1 VPEDVVV
8 GFDDSSVAVT
18 CKPQLTTVRQPVE
31 EMASAMAR
39 LLQEHIEG
47 TRTEPTSLIVE
58 PELVLRQSAST

>member
-1 VPEDVVV
+1 
-8 GFDDSSVAVT
+8 VAVT